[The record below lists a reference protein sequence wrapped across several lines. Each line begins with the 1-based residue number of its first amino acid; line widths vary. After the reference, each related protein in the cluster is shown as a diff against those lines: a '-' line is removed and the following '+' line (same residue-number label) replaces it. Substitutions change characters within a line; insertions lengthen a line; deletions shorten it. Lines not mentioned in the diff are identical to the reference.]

1 MGTMESNEKINQ
13 AAWDKLKLQIEY
25 HMEQDPNLTDVK
37 INYQLKIPKFGTRNF
52 LNLKASLTIIL
63 LYLQF

>member
-1 MGTMESNEKINQ
+1 MATIQSNEKIDQ

-37 INYQLKIPKFGTRNF
+37 INYQLKVPTFGTRNF
-52 LNLKASLTIIL
+52 LNLKASL
-63 LYLQF
+63 Q

>member
-1 MGTMESNEKINQ
+1 MESMQSDKKINQ

-37 INYQLKIPKFGTRNF
+37 INYQLKIPTYGTRNF
-52 LNLKASLTIIL
+52 LNLKASLPIIL

>member
-1 MGTMESNEKINQ
+1 MVGQSKSIEKINQ

-37 INYQLKIPKFGTRNF
+37 INYQLRVPTYGTRNY
-52 LNLKASLTIIL
+52 LKLSAKLD
-63 LYLQF
+63 Y

>member
-1 MGTMESNEKINQ
+1 MKINQ

-37 INYQLKIPKFGTRNF
+37 INYQLKIPTYGTRNF
-52 LNLKASLTIIL
+52 LNLKASL
-63 LYLQF
+63 Q

>member
-1 MGTMESNEKINQ
+1 MESGKSNEKVNQ

-37 INYQLKIPKFGTRNF
+37 INYQLKVPTFGTRNF
-52 LNLKASLTIIL
+52 INLNTKIND
-63 LYLQF
+63 